1 LKINVKLFGEK
12 MKLQTFILFLA
23 ILLLS
28 SCGPVVLPPPT
39 ATPSPTPLIS
49 GVPEFLIS
57 SVYLG
62 MQGAPG
68 QGNGCVPNYGP
79 LEIRVT
85 IQNQSETPAYN
96 VSVVEHSTATTLI
109 VGELGAWQSIELMFP
124 AASSNGT
131 YNIEVDPENMIPE
144 INEQNN
150 TFSYFAPTPTPPV
163 LCTPTPTAAPAEST
177 PIASLT
183 PAPATE
189 PSSSLQPLV
198 VWQSPGSPCKT
209 ASFWADHM
217 DYAACGEVAVTVAGQ
232 LDDYVSRY
240 SIWTNAYAPFTV
252 ETPAGFITFN
262 GKGFVIA
269 TEAEQRMIAEW
280 AARMSEEVPGHSMM
294 ADSIV
299 LSNHVSVPDRCFD
312 VTVYRDG
319 QYLVFSCLPGPGTA
333 GVPGYLDA
341 NELIYF
347 YRWLDEYQP
356 SEHTTEQSKLV
367 FTGRGSSVLK
377 IAEIVSM
384 ETLASNLAARAQGYT
399 SGGGLP
405 SGALAAQKLL
415 SIQLGIPLEQIQ
427 IKSVESMDFPD
438 SCLGAPRSN
447 EICAQV
453 ATPGLRVLFE
463 ALGMVHEFHT
473 EVAGYDLR
481 LIDSSPLAPEG

>member
-1 LKINVKLFGEK
+1 
-12 MKLQTFILFLA
+12 MRLQTFIQIVTIFLLA
-23 ILLLS
+23 A
-28 SCGPVVLPPPT
+28 CGPVVPPPPT
-39 ATPSPTPLIS
+39 ATPSPTPAMS
-49 GVPEFLIS
+49 GVPELLIS

-62 MQGAPG
+62 MHGVPG
-68 QGNGCVPNYGP
+68 QGNGCVENYGP
-79 LEIRVT
+79 LEIRAT
-85 IQNQSETPAYN
+85 IQNLSETSAHN
-96 VSVVEHSTATTLI
+96 LTVVEHSTATTLT
-109 VGELGAWQSIELMFP
+109 VEELGAWQTLELVFP
-124 AASSNGT
+124 ATSSTGS
-131 YNIEVDPENMIPE
+131 YNVEVDPENLIPE
-144 INEQNN
+144 IDEHNN
-150 TFSYFAPTPTPPV
+150 TSTYFAPTPTPPA
-163 LCTPTPTAAPAEST
+163 LCTPTPTPAPMEST

-183 PAPATE
+183 PVPATV
-189 PSSSLQPLV
+189 PASSLQPLV

-217 DYAACGEVAVTVAGQ
+217 EYAACGDMAVTVPAQ

-240 SIWTNAYAPFTV
+240 SIWMNAYAPFTV
-252 ETPAGFITFN
+252 ETPAGSVTLN

-299 LSNHVSVPDRCFD
+299 LSNRLSTPDRCFD
-312 VTVYRDG
+312 VTIYRDG
-319 QYLVFSCLPGPGTA
+319 HYLVFSCLPGPGTA

-341 NELIYF
+341 NELLYF

-405 SGALAAQKLL
+405 SGALAAQELL
-415 SIQLGIPLEQIQ
+415 SIQLGIPLDQVQ
-427 IKSVESMDFPD
+427 IKSVESVDFAN
-438 SCLGAPRSN
+438 SCLDAPRSG
-447 EICAQV
+447 EICMQV
-453 ATPGLRVLFE
+453 PTPGLRVTFA
-463 ALGMVHEFHT
+463 ALGMFDLFHT
-473 EVAGYDLR
+473 DVAGYDLR
-481 LIDSSPLAPEG
+481 LISSSPETPAG